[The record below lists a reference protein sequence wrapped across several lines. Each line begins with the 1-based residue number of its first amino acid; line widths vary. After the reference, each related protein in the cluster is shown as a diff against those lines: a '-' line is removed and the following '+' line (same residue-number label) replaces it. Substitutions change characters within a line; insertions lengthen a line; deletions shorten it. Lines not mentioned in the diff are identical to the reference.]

1 MTSNDRADTDDV
13 PHYEGQPVMK
23 GDFDGEIRTD
33 GGDTPGLTDA
43 EDVQDSLVEYVEDSE
58 LAEIVVTVSAVAYLG
73 ASELGYVETVPELR
87 WLSLAVVLSV
97 MGLDTMYKRMR
108 RKNGGT

>member
-43 EDVQDSLVEYVEDSE
+43 EDVQDSLVEYVENSE
-58 LAEIVVTVSAVAYLG
+58 LAEVAVVVLAALYLG
-73 ASELGYVETVPELR
+73 AAELGYIALVPELR
-87 WLSLAVVLSV
+87 MLAYGVIAGAV
-97 MGLDTMYKRMR
+97 GLDTMYKRMR
-108 RKNGGT
+108 RKNGGK